1 MSNDALDGVLRLGGE
16 PCAHLDETRVH
27 AALTRDPRA
36 YYLYLKQQLAAIA
49 AGEMLI
55 ELPPKQ
61 VFDDGPG
68 AGDFRVMPC
77 IVRNGQTA
85 RKTVKIVGT
94 NFAQQIVPGQITVGK
109 AFCLHPSENFI
120 THIFDACLLS
130 SARTGACATLAVE
143 LLAAQRRL
151 VTVLGAGRVGYYA
164 SFYLSFLDGI
174 EEITLCDLKPG
185 KARDVAACLA
195 KLAPGV
201 RFSAKEPGQLGPTDV
216 VVLATTSSTPLC
228 APPAWGSRLVV
239 SLGADIDEQSELDRR
254 WAKAA
259 DLYVDSFDSLRFGDL
274 RNWLDAGLITA
285 EQVTDLQAVLR
296 KEHAPSSDRPRV
308 FVSTG
313 SALFDNLT
321 IGYLLERELTE

>member
-1 MSNDALDGVLRLGGE
+1 MSNEALDEVLRLGGE
-16 PCAHLDETRVH
+16 PCAHVDEARVH

-36 YYLYLKQQLAAIA
+36 YYRYLKEQLAAIA
-49 AGEMLI
+49 AGEMSVD
-55 ELPPKQ
+55 LPAKQ
-61 VFDDGPG
+61 VFSDGPG

-77 IVRNGQTA
+77 IVRHGQTA

-94 NFAQQIVPGQITVGK
+94 NLAQRIVPGQITVGK

-130 SARTGACATLAVE
+130 SARTGACAALAVE
-143 LLAAQRRL
+143 RLAAQRRC

-164 SFYLSFLDGI
+164 ALYLSFLDGV
-174 EEITLCDLKPG
+174 EEITLCDIRPG
-185 KARDVAACLA
+185 KAREAAVCLVDRA
-195 KLAPGV
+195 AGV
-201 RFSAKEPGQLGPTDV
+201 RFNAKEPGQLGPTDV

-228 APPAWGSRLVV
+228 APPAWGARLVV

-254 WAKAA
+254 WAKEA
-259 DLYVDSFDSLRFGDL
+259 DLYVDSLDSLRFGDL
-274 RNWLDAGLITA
+274 RHWLDAGLITA

-321 IGYLLERELTE
+321 IGYLLERATTA

>member
-1 MSNDALDGVLRLGGE
+1 MSNEALDGVLRLEGE
-16 PCAHLDETRVH
+16 PCAFLDEARVH

-36 YYLYLKQQLAAIA
+36 YYRYLKAQLAAIA
-49 AGEMLI
+49 AGEMSV
-55 ELPPKQ
+55 ELPAKQ
-61 VFDDGPG
+61 VFSDGPG

-77 IVRNGQTA
+77 IVRDGQTA

-94 NFAQQIVPGQITVGK
+94 NLAQKIVPGQITVGK

-120 THIFDACLLS
+120 THVFDACLLS
-130 SARTGACATLAVE
+130 SARTGACAALAVE
-143 LLAAQRRL
+143 LLAAQRRN

-164 SFYLSFLDGI
+164 ALYLSFLDGV

-185 KARDVAACLA
+185 KAHEVAACLA
-195 KLAPGV
+195 NRAPGV
-201 RFSAKEPGQLGPTDV
+201 RFSAKNPGPADV

-228 APPAWGSRLVV
+228 APPAWNARLVV

-254 WAKAA
+254 WARAA
-259 DLYVDSFDSLRFGDL
+259 DLYVDSLDSLRFGDL

-296 KEHAPSSDRPRV
+296 KGHAPSSGRPRV

-321 IGYLLERELTE
+321 IGYLLECEL